1 MEKFKFSLAI
11 IALIFF
17 LPNSSG
23 EIHITANGESNIIF
37 VDSGQNVTFNA
48 IGTENT
54 TSILWDFGRDI
65 NGPDTRYSNLT
76 EIEHAVH
83 ASGRYNIT
91 LTANYENDDS
101 IVKELVLI
109 VSYEESFEEGFE
121 ESFEENIVHSEAL
134 FFAIAATEI
143 IMSLGLGYWTSLI
156 KKEKVY
162 LWRLLTAI
170 IESKKVETNNDNED
184 SPVSSSKESVE
195 LVLSL
200 FPPPELLPS
209 SPTFTVGP

>member
-11 IALIFF
+11 IALIIF

-23 EIHITANGESNIIF
+23 EVSIAANGESNIII
-37 VDSGQNVTFNA
+37 VDSGQNVTFSA
-48 IGTENT
+48 TGTENT

-76 EIEHAVH
+76 EIEHTVH
-83 ASGRYNIT
+83 AWGRYNIS
-91 LTANYENDDS
+91 LTANYENEDS
-101 IVKELVLI
+101 VVKELILI
-109 VSYEESFEEGFE
+109 VSYEESYE
-121 ESFEENIVHSEAL
+121 ESFEEKIVHSEAL
-134 FFAIAATEI
+134 FFAIAVTEI
-143 IMSLGLGYWTSLI
+143 IMSLGLGYWTTLI

-170 IESKKVETNNDNED
+170 IEIKNIETNNDTEGR
-184 SPVSSSKESVE
+184 SSEESVDI
-195 LVLSL
+195 SSPS

-209 SPTFTVGP
+209 WPTLTVGP

>member
-1 MEKFKFSLAI
+1 MERFKFSLAI

-48 IGTENT
+48 IGTENA
-54 TSILWDFGRDI
+54 TSILWDFGRNI
-65 NGPDTRYSNLT
+65 SGPDTRYSNLT
-76 EIEHAVH
+76 VIEHTVH

-91 LTANYENDDS
+91 LTANYENDDP

-109 VSYEESFEEGFE
+109 VSYE

-162 LWRLLTAI
+162 L
-170 IESKKVETNNDNED
+170 
-184 SPVSSSKESVE
+184 
-195 LVLSL
+195 
-200 FPPPELLPS
+200 
-209 SPTFTVGP
+209 

>member
-37 VDSGQNVTFNA
+37 VDSGHNVTFNA
-48 IGTENT
+48 IGTENS
-54 TSILWDFGRDI
+54 TSILWDFGRNI

-76 EIEHAVH
+76 VIEHTVH

-91 LTANYENDDS
+91 LTANYENEDS

-109 VSYEESFEEGFE
+109 VTFEESFEDVSFE

-134 FFAIAATEI
+134 FFAIATTEI

-162 LWRLLTAI
+162 LWRLIIAI
-170 IESKKVETNNDNED
+170 IESKKVETISDSED
-184 SPVSSSKESVE
+184 SWVSFEESVE
-195 LVLSL
+195 LFLSSLSSVLL
-200 FPPPELLPS
+200 S
-209 SPTFTVGP
+209 SPPTYTVGP

>member
-37 VDSGQNVTFNA
+37 VDSGHNVTFNA
-48 IGTENT
+48 IGTENS
-54 TSILWDFGRDI
+54 TSILWDFGRNI

-76 EIEHAVH
+76 VIEHTVH

-91 LTANYENDDS
+91 LTANYENEDS
-101 IVKELVLI
+101 IVKELILI
-109 VSYEESFEEGFE
+109 VTFEESFEDVSFE

-134 FFAIAATEI
+134 FFAIATTEI

-162 LWRLLTAI
+162 L
-170 IESKKVETNNDNED
+170 
-184 SPVSSSKESVE
+184 
-195 LVLSL
+195 
-200 FPPPELLPS
+200 
-209 SPTFTVGP
+209 